1 MRNLYGF
8 RYLLRTQGPLL
19 GLILL
24 IFVIFFC
31 QNQASSEWYASWMAV
46 PSEIVESWHRLREGT
61 AATADGKQFAT
72 MLSCAFLHGSFE
84 HVLYNMLYLWI
95 FAALTVELLG
105 HRWMLFLFFFTAFT
119 GSLLH
124 VALNRDSPIPCLG
137 ASGAVMGFEGA
148 YLGMATRWHLPD
160 PHIWPM
166 SRPIPPTRLALIG
179 VIGLAFDYF
188 SLTDGAM
195 TGIAH
200 GAHIGGFVGGLFLTA
215 LLAPKPANAWAR

>member
-8 RYLLRTQGPLL
+8 RSLLRAQGPLL

-31 QNQASSEWYASWMAV
+31 QDLASSEWWGPWMAV
-46 PSEIVESWHRLREGT
+46 PAEIVESWHHLREG
-61 AATADGKQFAT
+61 AVSSADWKEFST

-84 HVLYNMLYLWI
+84 HVLYNMLFLWI
-95 FAALTVELLG
+95 FAALTVEHLG
-105 HRWMLFLFFFTAFT
+105 HRWMLLLFFFTAFT

-148 YLGMATRWHLPD
+148 YLGLATRWHLPD

-166 SRPIPPTRLALIG
+166 SRAIPPTHLALIG
-179 VIGLAFDYF
+179 VIGFAFDYF
-188 SLTDGAM
+188 YLTNGDI

-200 GAHIGGFVGGLFLTA
+200 GAHIGGFVSGLFLTA
-215 LLAPKPANAWAR
+215 LLAPKPAQAGAR